1 MFAKKKSCI
10 SFKYTPSSAVLN
22 MGYNCNDILMSLP
35 TKAVIW
41 DVSEM
46 LLLIDFFL
54 FRDCEFLLFKKNYLF
69 LALLHVCCCLGF
81 SLASYCLVAV
91 CRFLIVVV
99 SLSLSFCVCV
109 CVCVCVVA
117 SLAAKEWTVDC
128 VGFSACGSWALEH
141 WFNSGT
147 QA

>member
-46 LLLIDFFL
+46 LLLIDFFYL
-54 FRDCEFLLFKKNYLF
+54 GIVNFCFFKKIIYFWLYCMFVAAWAF
-69 LALLHVCCCLGF
+69 L
-81 SLASYCLVAV
+81 
-91 CRFLIVVV
+91 
-99 SLSLSFCVCV
+99 
-109 CVCVCVVA
+109 
-117 SLAAKEWTVDC
+117 
-128 VGFSACGSWALEH
+128 
-141 WFNSGT
+141 
-147 QA
+147 